1 MIMVVAFIVES
12 FDPEKN
18 MPVYRLPFIFFI
30 FSIFLRILSASVSGA
45 ALVSSQ
51 VAVIANQR
59 VAESLSLARFYM
71 VKRGIPAANLIVI
84 KTTRRE
90 QISRSAYEREI
101 AEPVRD
107 YLDKRYGAI
116 KCLVLMFGLP
126 LKIKAPKLS
135 FMDMSALKRLRRQS
149 NMIRQG
155 GDKDKLKII
164 SRRIKELRKTNQR
177 AAVDSEIA
185 LVRQG
190 DYPLAGWLP
199 NPAYLGWQGRKS
211 SLVKARL
218 LMVSRL
224 DGPSPEV
231 VKRIINDAL
240 TAEKKGLIG
249 KAFFDA
255 RWPRPEPGAKLTGYT
270 LYDNSIHQA
279 AALLR
284 NKMPVVLDDRSA
296 LFPAGARLPAALYC
310 GWYSLGK
317 YINAFD
323 WQVGSV
329 GYHIASAECATLKRP
344 GSRVWCKVMLEK
356 GICATLG
363 PVNEPYVQAFPPPAM
378 FFDLLTDGR
387 FDLAESYM
395 LSLPF
400 LSWQMVLIGD
410 PLYKVNLAG
419 QHGVANNS
427 GV

>member
-1 MIMVVAFIVES
+1 
-12 FDPEKN
+12 
-18 MPVYRLPFIFFI
+18 MPAYRLPYIFVCFIFL
-30 FSIFLRILSASVSGA
+30 LRILLPPVSGA
-45 ALVSSQ
+45 ALGPSQ

-59 VAESLSLARFYM
+59 VAESLKLARFYM
-71 VKRGIPAANLIVI
+71 AKRGIPAANLITI
-84 KTTRRE
+84 KTTNKE
-90 QISRSAYEREI
+90 QISRFAYEREI
-101 AEPVRD
+101 AKPVRD
-107 YLDKRYGAI
+107 YLDERYGEI
-116 KCLVLMFGLP
+116 KCLVLMFGVP
-126 LKIKAPKLS
+126 LKIRASKLS
-135 FMDMSALKRLRRQS
+135 FVDRSALKRFRRQR
-149 NMIRQG
+149 NMIRQS
-155 GDKDKLKII
+155 GDKDKLKIMN
-164 SRRIKELRKTNQR
+164 RRIKKLRETNQR

-199 NPAYLGWQGRKS
+199 NPAYLGGQGRKS
-211 SLVKARL
+211 RLVKARL

-240 TAEKKGLIG
+240 TAEKKGLTG

-255 RWPRPEPGAKLTGYT
+255 RWPLPKPGEKLTGYT
-270 LYDNSIHQA
+270 FYDKSIHQA

-284 NKMPVVLDDRSA
+284 KKMPVVLDDRPA
-296 LFPAGARLPAALYC
+296 LFPAGAHLPAALYC

-323 WQVGSV
+323 WQIGSV
-329 GYHIASAECATLKRP
+329 GYHIASSECATLKRP

-363 PVNEPYVQAFPPPAM
+363 PVNEPYVQAFPPPAI

-410 PLYKVNLAG
+410 PLYKVNLTG
-419 QHGVANNS
+419 QHGVVNNS

>member
-1 MIMVVAFIVES
+1 
-12 FDPEKN
+12 
-18 MPVYRLPFIFFI
+18 MPAYRLPFIFII
-30 FSIFLRILSASVSGA
+30 FWRILLPPASGA
-45 ALVSSQ
+45 ALAPSQ

-59 VAESLSLARFYM
+59 VAESLKLARFYM
-71 VKRGIPAANLIVI
+71 AKRGIPAANLIII
-84 KTTRRE
+84 KTTHRE
-90 QISRSAYEREI
+90 QISRFAYEHEI
-101 AEPVRD
+101 AKPVRD
-107 YLDKRYGAI
+107 YLDERYGEI

-135 FMDMSALKRLRRQS
+135 FRDTLALKRLRRQR

-164 SRRIKELRKTNQR
+164 NQRIKELRKTNQR

-199 NPAYLGWQGRKS
+199 NPAYPGWQGRKNG
-211 SLVKARL
+211 LIKGRL

-240 TAEKKGLIG
+240 TAEKKGLTG

-255 RWPRPEPGAKLTGYT
+255 RWPRPVSGEKLTGYAF
-270 LYDNSIHQA
+270 YDNSIHQA
-279 AALLR
+279 AALLKK
-284 NKMPVVLDDRSA
+284 KMPVVLDDRPA
-296 LFPAGARLPAALYC
+296 LFPAGAHLPAALYC

-329 GYHIASAECATLKRP
+329 GYHIASSECATLKRP

-410 PLYKVNLAG
+410 PLYKVNLTD
-419 QHGVANNS
+419 QRGVVNNS

>member
-1 MIMVVAFIVES
+1 MSA
-12 FDPEKN
+12 
-18 MPVYRLPFIFFI
+18 YRLPFIFI
-30 FSIFLRILSASVSGA
+30 ILWQVLLPPAPRA
-45 ALVSSQ
+45 ALSPSQ

-59 VAESLSLARFYM
+59 VAESLKLARFYM
-71 VKRGIPAANLIVI
+71 AKRGIPAANLITI
-84 KTTRRE
+84 KTTRQE
-90 QISRSAYEREI
+90 QVSRFAYEREI
-101 AEPVRD
+101 AKPVRD
-107 YLDKRYGAI
+107 YLDERYGEI
-116 KCLVLMFGLP
+116 KCLVLMFGVP
-126 LKIKAPKLS
+126 LKIRPPKLS
-135 FMDMSALKRLRRQS
+135 FVNRSALKRLRRQRD
-149 NMIRQG
+149 MIRQS
-155 GDKDKLKII
+155 GDKDKLKIVA
-164 SRRIKELRKTNQR
+164 RRIKELRKTNQR

-190 DYPLAGWLP
+190 DYPLTGWLP
-199 NPAYLGWQGRKS
+199 NPAYLGWQGRKN
-211 SLVKARL
+211 SLVKRRL

-224 DGPSPEV
+224 DGPSPKV
-231 VKRIINDAL
+231 VKRIIDDAL
-240 TAEKKGLIG
+240 TAEKNGLTG
-249 KAFFDA
+249 KACFDA
-255 RWPRPEPGAKLTGYT
+255 RWPQPEPGKKLTGYAF
-270 LYDNSIHQA
+270 YDNSIHRA
-279 AALLR
+279 AALLKK
-284 NKMPVVLDDRSA
+284 KMPVVLDDRPA
-296 LFPAGARLPAALYC
+296 LFPAGAHLPAALYC

-317 YINAFD
+317 YIDAFD

-329 GYHIASAECATLKRP
+329 GYHIASSECATLKQP

-419 QHGVANNS
+419 QRGVVNNS

>member
-1 MIMVVAFIVES
+1 MSA
-12 FDPEKN
+12 
-18 MPVYRLPFIFFI
+18 YRLPFIFIIFI
-30 FSIFLRILSASVSGA
+30 IFLRVLLPPASGA
-45 ALVSSQ
+45 ALVPSQ

-59 VAESLSLARFYM
+59 VPESLKLARFYM
-71 VKRGIPAANLIVI
+71 AKRGIPAANLIII
-84 KTTRRE
+84 KTTHRE
-90 QISRSAYEREI
+90 QISRFAYEHEI
-101 AEPVRD
+101 AKPVRD
-107 YLDKRYGAI
+107 YLDERYGEI

-135 FMDMSALKRLRRQS
+135 FMDTSALKRLRRRR
-149 NMIRQG
+149 NMIRQS
-155 GDKDKLKII
+155 GDKDKLKIVN
-164 SRRIKELRKTNQR
+164 RGIKKLRKTNQR

-190 DYPLAGWLP
+190 DYPLTGWLP
-199 NPAYLGWQGRKS
+199 NPAYLGWQGRKNG
-211 SLVKARL
+211 LVKRRL

-224 DGPSPEV
+224 DGPTPEV

-240 TAEKKGLIG
+240 TAEKKGLSG

-255 RWPRPEPGAKLTGYT
+255 RWPRPLPGRKLTGYAF
-270 LYDNSIHQA
+270 YDNSIHQA

-284 NKMPVVLDDRSA
+284 KKMPVVLDDRPA
-296 LFPAGARLPAALYC
+296 LFPAGAHLPAALYC

-329 GYHIASAECATLKRP
+329 GYHIASSECATLKRP

-410 PLYKVNLAG
+410 PLYKVNLTG
-419 QHGVANNS
+419 QRGVVNNS

>member
-1 MIMVVAFIVES
+1 MSA
-12 FDPEKN
+12 
-18 MPVYRLPFIFFI
+18 YRLSFIFII
-30 FSIFLRILSASVSGA
+30 FWQVLMPPVTDA
-45 ALVSSQ
+45 ALRSSQ

-59 VAESLSLARFYM
+59 VAASLKLAHFYM
-71 VKRGIPAANLIVI
+71 GKRGIPAANLIII
-84 KTTRRE
+84 KTTHEE
-90 QISRSAYEREI
+90 QVSRFDYEREI
-101 AEPVRD
+101 AKPVRD
-107 YLDKRYGAI
+107 YLDERYGEI
-116 KCLVLMFGLP
+116 KCLVLMFGVP
-126 LKIKAPKLS
+126 LKIRAPELS
-135 FMDMSALKRLRRQS
+135 FVDKLALKRLRRQR
-149 NMIRQG
+149 NMIRQS
-155 GDKDKLKII
+155 GDKDKLKIKN
-164 SRRIKELRKTNQR
+164 RRIKELLKMNQR
-177 AAVDSEIA
+177 ASVDSEIA

-199 NPAYLGWQGRKS
+199 NPAYLGRQSWKNT
-211 SLVKARL
+211 LVKARL

-224 DGPSPEV
+224 DGPTPEV

-240 TAEKKGLIG
+240 TAEKNGLTG
-249 KAFFDA
+249 KAYFDA
-255 RWPRPEPGAKLTGYT
+255 RWPQPEPGKNLTGYAF
-270 LYDNSIHQA
+270 YDNSIHQA

-284 NKMPVVLDDRSA
+284 KKMPVVLDDRPA
-296 LFPAGARLPAALYC
+296 LFPAGSHLPAALYC

-317 YINAFD
+317 YIDAFS

-329 GYHIASAECATLKRP
+329 GYHIASSECATLKKP

-410 PLYKVNLAG
+410 PLYKVNLTG
-419 QHGVANNS
+419 QRGMVNNS

>member
-1 MIMVVAFIVES
+1 
-12 FDPEKN
+12 

>member
-1 MIMVVAFIVES
+1 PA
-12 FDPEKN
+12 PH
-18 MPVYRLPFIFFI
+18 
-30 FSIFLRILSASVSGA
+30 A
-45 ALVSSQ
+45 ALSPSQ

-59 VAESLSLARFYM
+59 VAESLKLARFYM
-71 VKRGIPAANLIVI
+71 AKRGIPAANLITI
-84 KTTRRE
+84 KTTRQE
-90 QISRSAYEREI
+90 QVSRFAYEREI
-101 AEPVRD
+101 AKPVRD
-107 YLDKRYGAI
+107 YLDERYGEI
-116 KCLVLMFGLP
+116 KCLVLMFGVP
-126 LKIKAPKLS
+126 LKIRPPKLS
-135 FMDMSALKRLRRQS
+135 FANRSALKRLRRQRD
-149 NMIRQG
+149 MIRQS
-155 GDKDKLKII
+155 GDKDKLKIVAG
-164 SRRIKELRKTNQR
+164 RIKELRKTNQR

-190 DYPLAGWLP
+190 DYPLTGWLP
-199 NPAYLGWQGRKS
+199 NPAYLGWQGRKN
-211 SLVKARL
+211 SLVKRRL

-224 DGPSPEV
+224 DGPSPKV

-240 TAEKKGLIG
+240 TAEKNGLTG
-249 KAFFDA
+249 KACFDA
-255 RWPRPEPGAKLTGYT
+255 RWPQPEPGKKLTGYAF
-270 LYDNSIHQA
+270 YDNSIHQA
-279 AALLR
+279 AALLKK
-284 NKMPVVLDDRSA
+284 KMPVVLDDRPA
-296 LFPAGARLPAALYC
+296 LFPAGAHLPAALYC

-317 YINAFD
+317 YIDAFD

-329 GYHIASAECATLKRP
+329 GYHIASSECATLKQP

-419 QHGVANNS
+419 QRGVVNNS